1 MICLNFG
8 DGLDASKGYIN
19 TFDLAQE
26 QANDKGTVFEPWA
39 WADFSS
45 IKDNSVCS
53 AKFDYTLERINGGK
67 ENLSLLQILKELY
80 RICAHGAYIK
90 ITTAAPIYNNAF
102 SDPAIVRN
110 ITVDAVK
117 FFDAQQ
123 RKVLA
128 QDKRSYLTCKAFDQ
142 ANINF
147 KLLKTNYELSPVL
160 IQAVKQNN
168 FETKEQLE
176 ALIAANPKHCL
187 GYTFHL
193 VCVKQEGDFFAL
205 INMPKEIAT
214 LDPAAEQEFNAK
226 LPQGQRHAGD
236 LSPFIM
242 RTYDPDVYHSY
253 IAQSLHYIGSWEPGE
268 SLLVS
273 QIINMFA
280 QKYSKFKFA
289 NIGANIGWYSI
300 VAAKLTHKVSVDA
313 FEPNPKTIEI
323 LNSNVELNQLERQI
337 KVFGFA
343 LSNEK
348 SKSDFFVNKHNDG
361 SSSLVHNENLESLDQ
376 TKLEQIQIATDT
388 MDNVYGALDPKE
400 WPNVILMDTEGHEQ
414 FVLDGAKN
422 LFERG
427 FKPLI
432 VSEFAPNLMALRG
445 KPDFYHNLINN
456 YGYQVY
462 VIVFDETQTSAQLKL
477 VDGAYLDEAYERLKN
492 PQKDEEAGFMNV
504 IFVPDYFEQKDGGL
518 GFKK

>member
-1 MICLNFG
+1 M
-8 DGLDASKGYIN
+8 
-19 TFDLAQE
+19 
-26 QANDKGTVFEPWA
+26 
-39 WADFSS
+39 
-45 IKDNSVCS
+45 
-53 AKFDYTLERINGGK
+53 
-67 ENLSLLQILKELY
+67 
-80 RICAHGAYIK
+80 
-90 ITTAAPIYNNAF
+90 
-102 SDPAIVRN
+102 
-110 ITVDAVK
+110 
-117 FFDAQQ
+117 
-123 RKVLA
+123 
-128 QDKRSYLTCKAFDQ
+128 
-142 ANINF
+142 
-147 KLLKTNYELSPVL
+147 
-160 IQAVKQNN
+160 
-168 FETKEQLE
+168 
-176 ALIAANPKHCL
+176 
-187 GYTFHL
+187 
-193 VCVKQEGDFFAL
+193 
-205 INMPKEIAT
+205 
-214 LDPAAEQEFNAK
+214 
-226 LPQGQRHAGD
+226 
-236 LSPFIM
+236 
-242 RTYDPDVYHSY
+242 
-253 IAQSLHYIGSWEPGE
+253 
-268 SLLVS
+268 
-273 QIINMFA
+273 
-280 QKYSKFKFA
+280 
-289 NIGANIGWYSI
+289 
-300 VAAKLTHKVSVDA
+300 AAKLTHKVSVDA

-348 SKSDFFVNKHNDG
+348 SKSDFFVNNHNDG